1 MMRSDTLHTHADN
14 SEILVFAEEKKS
26 KFSENSLQPWKL
38 LIADDDEGVHAVTRN
53 VLEDFNFEGRG
64 FSYLNAYSGEEA
76 IQLFQEN
83 PDTALILLD
92 VVMETEH
99 AGLDVVRSIRQELN
113 GSSVRIILYT
123 GQPGMAPERDVILNY
138 DINDYKV
145 KSMLTSQELYTA
157 VITAM
162 RAYRDLK
169 LIEKQRDDLKQAM
182 EEAQVAHN
190 ARYQFLANMGHELR
204 TPLNHILGF
213 TEILLHTPLT
223 EQQKNYIQ
231 KMRKSGES
239 LCKVLN
245 NILELSELIEGK
257 NVLHE
262 APFFLR
268 KMITETME
276 IMDTQAEW
284 KNLRTS
290 YHIADDIPD
299 YFLGDGQRLKQVLMN
314 LIGNAIRYTQ
324 RGHIK
329 LNISRLDAQPI
340 HVLFAVQDTGVGIT
354 QDKQAQIFQ
363 PFALGED
370 ALKKEFSGA
379 GVGLAISKRLIENMN
394 GRMWFQS
401 TPGQGSTFYFSI
413 KLQPV

>member
-1 MMRSDTLHTHADN
+1 MMRPDTPETNAHSGEL
-14 SEILVFAEEKKS
+14 LVFAEEKKNRVP
-26 KFSENSLQPWKL
+26 ENPLRPWKL

-64 FSYLNAYSGEEA
+64 FTYLNAYSGKEA
-76 IQLFQEN
+76 MQIFQEN

-92 VVMETEH
+92 VVMETDH
-99 AGLDVVRSIRQELN
+99 AGLDVIRYIRQELDN
-113 GSSVRIILYT
+113 PFVRIILYT
-123 GQPGMAPERDVILNY
+123 GQPGMAPERDIILNY

-162 RAYRDLK
+162 RAYRDLR
-169 LIEKQRDDLKQAM
+169 LIEKQRDDLEQAM

-213 TEILLHTPLT
+213 TEILLHTSLT
-223 EQQKNYIQ
+223 EQQQNYIR
-231 KMRKSGES
+231 KMKKSGES
-239 LCKVLN
+239 LCTVLN
-245 NILELSELIEGK
+245 NILELSELTAGK
-257 NVLHE
+257 NVLNE

-299 YFLGDGQRLKQVLMN
+299 YLLGDGQRLKQVLMN

-329 LNISRLDAQPI
+329 LNISRLEGHSIQ
-340 HVLFAVQDTGVGIT
+340 VLFAVQDTGIGIKK
-354 QDKQAQIFQ
+354 DKQGQIFQ

-379 GVGLAISKRLIENMN
+379 GVGLAISKRLIESMN
-394 GRMWFQS
+394 GKMWFQS
-401 TPGQGSTFYFSI
+401 TSGQGSTFYFSLEL
-413 KLQPV
+413 KKG